1 MTQSQTQN
9 QNLTEGLN
17 RIRRWR
23 DQYRSMQPPSPLED
37 VNQLAAKLE
46 MTHAHPS
53 GIAQLFASGHVR
65 LDSLFRDTGV
75 LKAAE
80 RHIGRVLDDQ
90 AAKRRISG
98 VAELSLVVGVATWK
112 GNALPVLLYPV
123 SVTIED
129 DGLSTTIRFTGR
141 VTLNAAFVNALREQG
156 VFLDEDSLFDGASY
170 DSGTPETS
178 AMFARISSE
187 ASERISDFAIERQIV
202 LGCFMDPSSQMIS
215 ESRQFIDQLENGP
228 TGNVLL
234 LNSKIAFKNGFR
246 AIFFIPYTLSVLV
259 IGYVFKYIFMN
270 PLPELGKAL
279 GIKWL
284 STSLLTNE
292 QLSWIPIVF
301 LAVWQG
307 IAYSV
312 LIYLAGL
319 QTIDDEIYEAAAIDG
334 VNAWQKFWKIT
345 FPLIGPFFTIN
356 LVLSMKNALGTF
368 DQVVAL
374 TEGGPNSSTETVT
387 YLIWK
392 GGLTGGEYAYQ
403 TANAVLFF
411 IVLAII
417 AFVQLRI
424 SRSQEQI

>member
-1 MTQSQTQN
+1 MTTAHTANTAKKSAKTSKNKVSKYSKRKVDPAFYWMTVPAVILVSIFLYWPFLQGAAYSFTNSQGYGDFKFI
-9 QNLTEGLN
+9 GLKN
-17 RIRRWR
+17 YI
-23 DQYRSMQPPSPLED
+23 
-37 VNQLAAKLE
+37 
-46 MTHAHPS
+46 
-53 GIAQLFASGHVR
+53 
-65 LDSLFRDTGV
+65 
-75 LKAAE
+75 
-80 RHIGRVLDDQ
+80 
-90 AAKRRISG
+90 
-98 VAELSLVVGVATWK
+98 
-112 GNALPVLLYPV
+112 
-123 SVTIED
+123 
-129 DGLSTTIRFTGR
+129 
-141 VTLNAAFVNALREQG
+141 
-156 VFLDEDSLFDGASY
+156 
-170 DSGTPETS
+170 
-178 AMFARISSE
+178 AMFQDSRVGHAYLFTIF
-187 ASERISDFAIERQIV
+187 IAILITIGTNF
-202 LGCFMDPSSQMIS
+202 LGMF
-215 ESRQFIDQLENGP
+215 LA
-228 TGNVLL
+228 VL